1 MSEPPSQYCYDESN
15 RGVVLDTYAPKLQQE
30 EVSFESLQ
38 EKAEEILFMNEH
50 MEEHRQAT

>member
-38 EKAEEILFMNEH
+38 EKAEEVLFMNEH
-50 MEEHRQAT
+50 MEEHQQAS